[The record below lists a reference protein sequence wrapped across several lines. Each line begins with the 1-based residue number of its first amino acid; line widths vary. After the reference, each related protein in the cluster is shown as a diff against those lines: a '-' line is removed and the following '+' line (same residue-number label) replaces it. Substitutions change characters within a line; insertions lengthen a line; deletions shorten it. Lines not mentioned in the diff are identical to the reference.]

1 MLSKQKLRST
11 NIYLYFLPL
20 KQQSAEKK
28 GKQTCCERSDL
39 PRFFSP
45 LMFKHPLPSS
55 SSARLYFWTLFA
67 LKWLYVQKIYKL
79 QLLKSFYSWDNIS
92 HKGRFVRLNH
102 CFFNAVKLGILLLTL
117 RKNLMNKNKSCTL
130 HCAQELVLHQIFIP
144 TALLLMND
152 IYCRKQHF

>member
-1 MLSKQKLRST
+1 
-11 NIYLYFLPL
+11 
-20 KQQSAEKK
+20 
-28 GKQTCCERSDL
+28 
-39 PRFFSP
+39 
-45 LMFKHPLPSS
+45 MFKHPLPSS

-152 IYCRKQHF
+152 IYCRKQHFLMWCLRNLERPPNRLPSTSFFWILYNTTRQNL